1 MRAGGP
7 SPETI
12 AIRRLVDPDD
22 PALGDYS
29 ELLHATFGDPDTV
42 LELECMQHFL
52 AQAHA
57 LQQPPHPYGE
67 RVFSIIVA
75 EHDGAVLGGALFSYV
90 PATNCGF
97 SEYLV
102 ARKAQHGRGLGRR
115 LFDFRRA
122 ILDAQARQ
130 AGEAA
135 CRGLFIEADNPRR
148 TPPAV
153 LAQER
158 QTAID
163 AATRLQIF
171 AHFGFW
177 RVDMAY
183 VQPPLG
189 PGKEPVT
196 YLDLLFA
203 PWSEDVQSTRCVPV
217 AWVLGTL
224 GPVWASWAPERVQ
237 ADLAVLHEQVGQ
249 QPLRLIELG

>member
-1 MRAGGP
+1 VRAGRL
-7 SPETI
+7 SPESI

-22 PALGDYS
+22 PAVGDFS

-42 LELECMQHFL
+42 LELERMQDFL
-52 AQAHA
+52 ARAHA
-57 LQQPPHPYGE
+57 PQQPLHPYGD
-67 RVFSIIVA
+67 RVFSIIVG

-102 ARKAQHGRGLGRR
+102 ARKAQHGHGLGRR
-115 LFDFRRA
+115 LFDARRA

-130 AGEAA
+130 AGQAA
-135 CRGLFIEADNPRR
+135 CRGLFIEADNPGR
-148 TPPAV
+148 TPPDV

-163 AATRLQIF
+163 AAMRLRIF

-189 PGKEPVT
+189 QDKEPVT

-203 PWSEDVQSTRCVPV
+203 PWSEEAQSTRCVPV

-237 ADLAVLHEQVGQ
+237 ADLSVLREQLGQ
-249 QPLRLIELG
+249 QPLRLIEPG

>member
-7 SPETI
+7 SPDTI

-22 PALGDYS
+22 PALGDFS
-29 ELLHATFGDPDTV
+29 ELLHATFADPDTV
-42 LELECMQHFL
+42 LELERMQAFL
-52 AQAHA
+52 ARAQPP
-57 LQQPPHPYGE
+57 QQPPHSDGE

-102 ARKAQHGRGLGRR
+102 ARKAQHGHGLGRR
-115 LFDFRRA
+115 LFDARRA

-130 AGEAA
+130 AGQTA
-135 CRGLFIEADNPRR
+135 CRGVFIEADNPGR
-148 TPPAV
+148 TPPGV

-158 QTAID
+158 QTAMD
-163 AATRLQIF
+163 AVMRLRMF

-189 PGKEPVT
+189 QGKEPVT

-203 PWSEDVQSTRCVPV
+203 PWSEAVQSTRRVPV

-237 ADLAVLHEQVGQ
+237 ADLSVLREQLGQ
-249 QPLRLIELG
+249 QPLRLIEPG